1 MPVNVTIPIP
11 ADYREITTVGFDHIS
26 GLILVGTSL
35 YACGGLATGKFLKV
49 DNGLTTSTILTF
61 PSDGKHEVPIDL
73 CYAPSTG
80 KVYVLFGNAGDGQ
93 ITIGTVNV
101 AVSPPVIGA
110 DFVNVDATP
119 DFTGPISIATDNTY
133 LYIVSEVDITSQI
146 FKYLLTN
153 AATASAGVV
162 TGFTGANG
170 IRYSGGKL
178 FIKGVQAPST
188 AWVVRMTTALAV
200 EQSTTFDADAGAG
213 LTHDFGVSGSHI
225 WLGSKDTLGIVR
237 RFLQSD
243 LAQVSNLSTGQSSKC
258 TEAESDGSNI
268 WAFFENGRGV
278 RINPSTSEQR
288 IYTLNDG
295 QGFQSEMTGDGT
307 YQYTAW
313 NQVSTKIA
321 RYHIP
326 SDVATTWAIGAGGA
340 FGDSGK
346 AIALDR
352 NGDIVATGYF
362 KRDITFK
369 NQDGTGGITLSAPV
383 ANSADMFLVKYS
395 AGGQLLWAFS
405 FGGAGDPE
413 PLGITVDKF
422 NQIWVCGT
430 FTGTCNFGG
439 ANLTPVGN
447 YDAFL
452 AKYSSDGAH
461 LFSNRF
467 GGTSNTAFTGVA
479 SDSGGNIVVCG
490 KNVIGISNYGGA
502 NLYANQGKPP
512 CVAKYDNSGNHLWSM
527 VGATNALAGATGIA
541 IDQATDN
548 IFVVGGFQGN
558 LTMDPAEIDAL
569 GHVTATAHQFLNA
582 NTDLTAAPTDDMFI
596 VKYNPDG
603 TWNRGQRY
611 GLDKNEAASA
621 VVLDSNANPIVC
633 GSFGGNPPSANGY
646 TDLGTGFIDGTA
658 PFTDAFVAKYS
669 GTTGAAIWVVPI
681 KGNYQISF
689 TGVMVDAAGN
699 VYVVGFFKGTYNF
712 TGQEGGATI
721 SAEGGATYFDIC
733 YAKYGPSGSLIG
745 AAVRYGSTANDLG
758 NSIAVTPLGASF
770 IAGIFSGTVTIVGKT
785 LTSGGG
791 EDILIA
797 RLS

>member
-61 PSDGKHEVPIDL
+61 PSDGKHEVPIDI
-73 CYAPSTG
+73 CHAPSTNT
-80 KVYVLFGNAGDGQ
+80 VYVLFANAGNGQ
-93 ITIGTVNV
+93 VTIGTVNV

-110 DFVNVDATP
+110 DFLNIDLTG
-119 DFTGPISIATDNTY
+119 DFTGPISLATDNEF
-133 LYIVSEVDITSQI
+133 LYFISEVDSPSHIE
-146 FKYLLTN
+146 KYRLSNGTYV
-153 AATASAGVV
+153 ADGPI
-162 TGFTGANG
+162 TGFTGATG
-170 IRYSGGKL
+170 IRHSGGKL

-243 LAQVSNLSTGQSSKC
+243 LTRVSNLSTGQSSKC
-258 TEAESDGSNI
+258 TEAESDGTNI

-346 AIALDR
+346 AIAIDR

-362 KRDITFK
+362 KRDIIFK

-479 SDSGGNIVVCG
+479 SDSVGNIVACG

-527 VGATNALAGATGIA
+527 VGVTAGLATATGIA

-548 IFVVGGFQGN
+548 IFVAGGFQGN
-558 LTMDPAEIDAL
+558 LTMDPAEIDAT
-569 GHVTATAHQFLNA
+569 GHVIGTTHQLVNATL
-582 NTDLTAAPTDDMFI
+582 TDVTDDMFI
-596 VKYNPDG
+596 VKFNSDG
-603 TWNRGQRY
+603 TYNRGQRY

-621 VVLDSNANPIVC
+621 ITLDSNANPIVC
-633 GSFGGNPPSANGY
+633 GGFSGRPAQADGY

-658 PFTDAFVAKYS
+658 LYSDGFIAKYS
-669 GTTGAAIWVVPI
+669 GTTGAVTWVVPI
-681 KGNYQISF
+681 KGTYQISLAS
-689 TGVMVDAAGN
+689 VKVDAADN
-699 VYVVGFFKGTYNF
+699 VYLVGFFKGTFNFNGQVGGPTLSSTGGTTYN
-712 TGQEGGATI
+712 
-721 SAEGGATYFDIC
+721 DIC
-733 YAKYGPSGSLIG
+733 YAKYDSSGNMVG
-745 AAVRYGSTANDLG
+745 AAAQYGASADDLG

-770 IAGIFSGTVTIVGKT
+770 ITAIFSGTITIAGKT
-785 LTSGGG
+785 LTSSGGQ
-791 EDILIA
+791 DILIA
-797 RLS
+797 RVS